1 MNYKNFFSELQPIA
15 GSSTR
20 PQSAPSIIR
29 IGSSPTAVV
38 IKPEESDESTEC
50 DSSNDGGSIEA
61 TPKNPTISDTKNNS
75 EEQECS
81 AEEKSLYERWHR
93 MIGIKGLK

>member
-15 GSSTR
+15 VSSTI
-20 PQSAPSIIR
+20 PQSAKSIIR
-29 IGSSPTAVV
+29 IGSSPTAIV
-38 IKPEESDESTEC
+38 IKPEESDESDLPNE
-50 DSSNDGGSIEA
+50 GGSIEA

-81 AEEKSLYERWHR
+81 VEEKSLYERWSR
-93 MIGIKGLK
+93 MIGIRGLK